1 MTLREIFD
9 SIKEENGDSVK
20 YPHYLEAYQERF
32 EHLRNENI
40 KILEIGVQ
48 GGGSLY
54 TWRKFFP
61 NAEIYGVDLN
71 PNCKVWEKHGCK
83 IFIGD
88 QSDEIFLN
96 YLIKE
101 IGPVDIII
109 DDGGHESDQHN
120 ISFKT
125 LFPHLNDGGIY
136 AVEDLHTSYWPK
148 FGGGLNEPKSFI
160 EFSKNLVDC
169 VTWWAFGKNHVYQQ
183 PLKNTLEDYNT
194 KIKSV
199 HFYDSLVFIYKD
211 KLEKPN
217 PIFSEGF
224 TESLDRGHFLDRV

>member
-1 MTLREIFD
+1 MITLREIFD
-9 SIKEENGDSVK
+9 SIKKENGDSVK

-32 EHLRNENI
+32 EHLRNEKI

-96 YLIKE
+96 Y
-101 IGPVDIII
+101 
-109 DDGGHESDQHN
+109 
-120 ISFKT
+120 
-125 LFPHLNDGGIY
+125 
-136 AVEDLHTSYWPK
+136 
-148 FGGGLNEPKSFI
+148 
-160 EFSKNLVDC
+160 
-169 VTWWAFGKNHVYQQ
+169 
-183 PLKNTLEDYNT
+183 
-194 KIKSV
+194 
-199 HFYDSLVFIYKD
+199 
-211 KLEKPN
+211 
-217 PIFSEGF
+217 
-224 TESLDRGHFLDRV
+224 